1 VQLERDVIEQA
12 RNGALTPKAGPSG
25 LFATCDTGSAVHRNR
40 RWATTTFD
48 PDRRCSM
55 TRRRIARRSPGSA
68 AHRDRLGRAGLLA
81 HALLTQ
87 GPQLSI
93 GSVEI
98 GLIGRAM
105 FLPRRHESRTCL
117 RE

>member
-1 VQLERDVIEQA
+1 MQLERDVIEQA

-55 TRRRIARRSPGSA
+55 TRRRIARRSPGVELRIETASVV
-68 AHRDRLGRAGLLA
+68 LGY
-81 HALLTQ
+81 
-87 GPQLSI
+87 
-93 GSVEI
+93 
-98 GLIGRAM
+98 
-105 FLPRRHESRTCL
+105 SRML
-117 RE
+117 F